1 MASKSDP
8 CLFCCDFSCIACCS
22 ATERRSFMIYDGGH
36 ETDEVYNTEIK
47 WMNMKLNM
55 IHMSE
60 DSNVNSQAAAGF
72 ACCLVLVLVFSRH
85 THTQTSPTNRRRR
98 YQTRTGTRG
107 TNNHTSLSCLTLSY
121 SSTSSALSSIRVGG
135 RRSAMVLDLE
145 LGLLN
150 ACCYCGRI

>member
-1 MASKSDP
+1 
-8 CLFCCDFSCIACCS
+8 
-22 ATERRSFMIYDGGH
+22 MIYDGGH

-85 THTQTSPTNRRRR
+85 THTQN
-98 YQTRTGTRG
+98 
-107 TNNHTSLSCLTLSY
+107 TLPHKP
-121 SSTSSALSSIRVGG
+121 APAIP
-135 RRSAMVLDLE
+135 
-145 LGLLN
+145 N
-150 ACCYCGRI
+150 ADRDSRNK